1 MTKDFSNCIHLHF
14 GLWKK
19 HWQGSSLKYY
29 TWKVKRVIIFTSHA
43 FNKGVFYRATPF
55 ANGASDNPDG
65 ILKRIGEGNLKM
77 DSGNWLS
84 VSSEAKVKAKT
95 FFTTTQK

>member
-1 MTKDFSNCIHLHF
+1 MPLS
-14 GLWKK
+14 
-19 HWQGSSLKYY
+19 Y
-29 TWKVKRVIIFTSHA
+29 RV
-43 FNKGVFYRATPF
+43 TPF

-84 VSSEAKVKAKT
+84 VSFEAKVRENKVLL
-95 FFTTTQK
+95 QQNHE

>member
-1 MTKDFSNCIHLHF
+1 MDKSFFFFFQLTDANDIHSRFFRL
-14 GLWKK
+14 L
-19 HWQGSSLKYY
+19 
-29 TWKVKRVIIFTSHA
+29 FT
-43 FNKGVFYRATPF
+43 FLLFYRATPF

-84 VSSEAKVKAKT
+84 VSSEAKVNR
-95 FFTTTQK
+95 

>member
-1 MTKDFSNCIHLHF
+1 MLTIFIRD
-14 GLWKK
+14 
-19 HWQGSSLKYY
+19 SLGFYLL
-29 TWKVKRVIIFTSHA
+29 FLL
-43 FNKGVFYRATPF
+43 FYRATPF

-84 VSSEAKVKAKT
+84 VSSEAKVNR
-95 FFTTTQK
+95 

>member
-1 MTKDFSNCIHLHF
+1 MF
-14 GLWKK
+14 
-19 HWQGSSLKYY
+19 
-29 TWKVKRVIIFTSHA
+29 
-43 FNKGVFYRATPF
+43 FYRATPF

-95 FFTTTQK
+95 FFYYHPEISRAWGKYLSKRLISYLFIVLIFV